1 MGNTWSRDLASSA
14 CHATWQYH
22 TRLAQYTFSNFL
34 WQSAVR
40 CLQVLAAGF
49 VLLIEGGQWFWPP
62 VRVGFVRDL
71 PGTPY
76 QLPGG
81 EELCSFGPKWPNFL
95 HSIGP
100 YDIIWIK
107 YDKVPCLAA
116 MAACQSVRFV
126 SMCFVIIT
134 VWVWSK
140 PKKQG
145 RFQTFWSVWMFLSIG
160 YGKWLCVDFPT
171 LASGV
176 FCFLV
181 PLVSTSSRNIK
192 VLRFSPLEILPSV
205 GVNQSFSVR
214 KWAHL
219 RPWRHAVP

>member
-140 PKKQG
+140 PKKNKAG
-145 RFQTFWSVWMFLSIG
+145 SKRFDRFECFCPLAMGSGYVWTSRHWLQACFVFWCHW
-160 YGKWLCVDFPT
+160 
-171 LASGV
+171 
-176 FCFLV
+176 
-181 PLVSTSSRNIK
+181 
-192 VLRFSPLEILPSV
+192 
-205 GVNQSFSVR
+205 
-214 KWAHL
+214 
-219 RPWRHAVP
+219 